1 MHKRR
6 IVALGALIAAG
17 IVTQAYAG
25 PDLRDRDVRAPGPG
39 APYDADIAQ
48 AQLRLADPSPPATPA
63 QAAAGRNLMPQMD
76 KREGP

>member
-17 IVTQAYAG
+17 IVTQACAG

-39 APYDADIAQ
+39 APYDADVAQ
-48 AQLRLADPSPPATPA
+48 IRLADPSPPATPA
-63 QAAAGRNLMPQMD
+63 QAAVGRNLMPWMD
-76 KREGP
+76 EREGP

>member
-25 PDLRDRDVRAPGPG
+25 PDLRDRDVRAPGPA
-39 APYDADIAQ
+39 APYDADVAQ
-48 AQLRLADPSPPATPA
+48 VRLADPSPPATPA
-63 QAAAGRNLMPQMD
+63 QAAVDQNPMRRMD
-76 KREGP
+76 EPEGP